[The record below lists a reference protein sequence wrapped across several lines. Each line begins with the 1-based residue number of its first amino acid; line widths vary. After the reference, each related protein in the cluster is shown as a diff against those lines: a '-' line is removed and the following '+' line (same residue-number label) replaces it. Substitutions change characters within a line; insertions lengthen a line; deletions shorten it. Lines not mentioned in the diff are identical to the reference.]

1 MPKKI
6 APLSALQVK
15 AAKPTDKTQA
25 LFDGG
30 GLYLEIGCA
39 KFSGEKELPSSK
51 SWKMKYR
58 HQGKACKI
66 SIGKYPDVS
75 LEEARLRRQGIKA
88 QLAQGISPMD
98 DRRRVIKES
107 ADAGVVKDA
116 FEAIAEDWMRVT
128 KGDWAEGY
136 YRTVKSRLHQDAYPV
151 IGSMS
156 INEITTQ
163 DVLRALR
170 IVEDRGSLES
180 ARRVRLHISQVFD
193 YASIIG
199 VEGLIGNPATG
210 LNKALQSPA
219 TKHMAAITDK
229 EELARL
235 LQDVER
241 YQGGYTTKC
250 ALRLGPMLFVRP
262 GELRHAKWADIDLDD
277 AVWNMPV
284 EDLKLTKAEKSRRKG
299 QVHTVPLAKQ
309 AVDILTALHLFT
321 GRHQYVFAGRNGRP
335 MSNNTVLNALRS
347 MGWSKEMVTGHGFR
361 ATARTMLDED
371 LGWRVDIIEHQLA
384 HAVKDANGRA
394 YNRTSFLQD
403 RREMMQVWA
412 DFLDRLK
419 TIRDKDEKGGE
430 KRRKKPII
438 SY

>member
-1 MPKKI
+1 M
-6 APLSALQVK
+6 Q
-15 AAKPTDKTQA
+15 
-25 LFDGG
+25 
-30 GLYLEIGCA
+30 EN
-39 KFSGEKELPSSK
+39 
-51 SWKMKYR
+51 
-58 HQGKACKI
+58 
-66 SIGKYPDVS
+66 
-75 LEEARLRRQGIKA
+75 
-88 QLAQGISPMD
+88 
-98 DRRRVIKES
+98 
-107 ADAGVVKDA
+107 ADAGVVRDA
-116 FEAIAEDWMRVT
+116 FEAIADDWMRVT
-128 KGDWAEGY
+128 RGEWADGY
-136 YRTVKSRLHQDAYPV
+136 YRTVRSRLTRDAYPV
-151 IGSMS
+151 LGPLPISA
-156 INEITTQ
+156 ITTQ
-163 DVLRALR
+163 DVLRTIR
-170 IVEDRGSLES
+170 IVEERGAVES
-180 ARRVRLHISQVFD
+180 ARRVRMHISQVFD
-193 YASIIG
+193 YASILGIEG
-199 VEGLIGNPATG
+199 VVGNPARG
-210 LNKALQSPA
+210 LNKALQK
-219 TKHMAAITDK
+219 TEIRHMAAITDK

-235 LQDVER
+235 LQDIDR

-403 RREMMQVWA
+403 RREMMQVWLIFWI
-412 DFLDRLK
+412 DSR
-419 TIRDKDEKGGE
+419 
-430 KRRKKPII
+430 P
-438 SY
+438 